1 MSEYEP
7 ICCQFAF
14 EDVADLGY
22 LPLYQECKNS
32 VLSALSAPK
41 QKWYVFLCCK
51 CPNSVFIEEVR
62 QHCGKSYVIIM
73 QFNNNN
79 HCIYSVVFS
88 GQETSIALL
97 VALYY
102 VFQSTC
108 MSRHNIE
115 NEDFY
120 LSQEC
125 TKSTFQ
131 IQNRNHYSLTKG
143 NKSLFSMS
151 GHVPYRLNMDTAV
164 ALEACSG
171 VKQLVLSVCLSVVYP
186 V

>member
-1 MSEYEP
+1 M
-7 ICCQFAF
+7 
-14 EDVADLGY
+14 
-22 LPLYQECKNS
+22 
-32 VLSALSAPK
+32 
-41 QKWYVFLCCK
+41 FLCCK

-62 QHCGKSYVIIM
+62 QHSGKSYVITNNM

-120 LSQEC
+120 LPQEC

-131 IQNRNHYSLTKG
+131 IQNRSHYVYSLTKG
-143 NKSLFSMS
+143 NKSSFSMS
-151 GHVPYRLNMDTAV
+151 GHVPYRLNMDAVV